1 MEKCF
6 KIMNEKGQTMT
17 PCGKWW
23 YDEWSP
29 KFKDQPVDIKYN
41 WEIYYTDT
49 VKNVFSDLEGQEKGY
64 YNIVE
69 CDSDGR
75 GDVSPIVDDNEDLK
89 TTRCYYNG
97 GKIAV

>member
-1 MEKCF
+1 MEDYNEKCF

-17 PCGKWW
+17 PNGNWW

-29 KFKDQPVDIKYN
+29 NWKTQNDEVKYN
-41 WEIYYTDT
+41 TETYYTDT
-49 VKNVFSDLEGQEKGY
+49 YKNAFSDLEGQQKGY

-69 CDSDGR
+69 CDSEGR
-75 GDVSPIVDDNEDLK
+75 GDVEPTDKEI
-89 TTRCYYNG
+89 RCYYNG

>member
-1 MEKCF
+1 
-6 KIMNEKGQTMT
+6 MNEKGQTMT

-49 VKNVFSDLEGQEKGY
+49 VKNAFSDLEGQEKGY

>member
-1 MEKCF
+1 MEDYNEKCF

-17 PCGKWW
+17 PNGNWW

-29 KFKDQPVDIKYN
+29 KFEDQPVDIKYN

-49 VKNVFSDLEGQEKGY
+49 VKNAFSDLEGQEKGY

-75 GDVSPIVDDNEDLK
+75 GDVLSLIH
-89 TTRCYYNG
+89 
-97 GKIAV
+97 I

>member
-1 MEKCF
+1 
-6 KIMNEKGQTMT
+6 MNEKGQTMT

-49 VKNVFSDLEGQEKGY
+49 IKNAFSDLEGQQKGY

-69 CDSDGR
+69 CESDGR
-75 GDVSPIVDDNEDLK
+75 GDVTPIVDDNEDLK
-89 TTRCYYNG
+89 VTRCYYNG

>member
-1 MEKCF
+1 
-6 KIMNEKGQTMT
+6 MNEKGQTMT

-49 VKNVFSDLEGQEKGY
+49 IKNAFSDLEGQQKGY

-69 CDSDGR
+69 CESDGR
-75 GDVSPIVDDNEDLK
+75 GDVTPIVDDSEDLK
-89 TTRCYYNG
+89 VTRCYYNG

>member
-75 GDVSPIVDDNEDLK
+75 GDVEPTDKEI
-89 TTRCYYNG
+89 RCYYNG

>member
-49 VKNVFSDLEGQEKGY
+49 VKNAFSDLEGQEKGY

-75 GDVSPIVDDNEDLK
+75 GDVEPTDKEI
-89 TTRCYYNG
+89 RCYYNG

>member
-49 VKNVFSDLEGQEKGY
+49 VKNAFSDLEGQEKGY

-75 GDVSPIVDDNEDLK
+75 GDVEPTDKEI
-89 TTRCYYNG
+89 RCYYNG
-97 GKIAV
+97 GKISE

>member
-6 KIMNEKGQTMT
+6 KVMNEKGQTMT
-17 PCGKWW
+17 PNGNWW

-29 KFKDQPVDIKYN
+29 NWKTQDDEVKYN
-41 WEIYYTDT
+41 TETYYTDT
-49 VKNVFSDLEGQEKGY
+49 YKNAFSDLEGQKKGY

-75 GDVSPIVDDNEDLK
+75 GDVSPNSEV
-89 TTRCYYNG
+89 TRCYYNG
-97 GKIAV
+97 GKISE

>member
-6 KIMNEKGQTMT
+6 KVMNEKGQTMT

-75 GDVSPIVDDNEDLK
+75 GDVEPTDKEI
-89 TTRCYYNG
+89 RCYYNG

>member
-29 KFKDQPVDIKYN
+29 KFKDQPADIKYN

-49 VKNVFSDLEGQEKGY
+49 VKNAFSDLEGQEKGY

-75 GDVSPIVDDNEDLK
+75 GDVEPTDKEI
-89 TTRCYYNG
+89 RCYYNG

>member
-1 MEKCF
+1 
-6 KIMNEKGQTMT
+6 MNEKGQTMT

-29 KFKDQPVDIKYN
+29 KFEDQPVDIKYN

-49 VKNVFSDLEGQEKGY
+49 IKNAFSDLEGQQKGY

-97 GKIAV
+97 GKISE

>member
-1 MEKCF
+1 
-6 KIMNEKGQTMT
+6 MNEKGQTMT

-29 KFKDQPVDIKYN
+29 KFEDQPVDIKYN

-49 VKNVFSDLEGQEKGY
+49 IKNAFSDLEGQKKGY

-97 GKIAV
+97 GKISE

>member
-1 MEKCF
+1 
-6 KIMNEKGQTMT
+6 MNEKGQTMT

-49 VKNVFSDLEGQEKGY
+49 VKNAFSDLEGQEKGY

-75 GDVSPIVDDNEDLK
+75 GDVEPTDKEI
-89 TTRCYYNG
+89 RCYYNG